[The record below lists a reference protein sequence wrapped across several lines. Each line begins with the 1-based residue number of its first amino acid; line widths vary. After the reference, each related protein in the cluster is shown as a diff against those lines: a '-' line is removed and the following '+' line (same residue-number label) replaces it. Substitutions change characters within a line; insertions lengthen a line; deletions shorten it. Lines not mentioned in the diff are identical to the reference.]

1 MSGTKTS
8 NGSGEMGTVSRAC
21 TGWTGFSPPI
31 RVRRIGKESLPVP
44 VEDVAC
50 IKAVLAG
57 DKETFSKIVERY
69 RKRAFLTA
77 YGIVH
82 NEQDAWDLSQ
92 EAFIRAYRNLK
103 KFDLSRPFY
112 PWFYRILKNRC
123 LSFLRKRKQMAEVSI
138 EGVFGLKTSEIDHDQ
153 ARLVQEC
160 VAALPENAREIVNL
174 RYYQGY
180 SYQEI
185 ADILEKPIGSVMSG
199 LFYARKKLKELLQEK
214 GL

>member
-8 NGSGEMGTVSRAC
+8 NGNGKMGTLSRAC
-21 TGWTGFSPPI
+21 TGWATFSPPL
-31 RVRRIGKESLPVP
+31 RVKRIGKEPKPVP
-44 VEDVAC
+44 VEDQEC
-50 IKAVLAG
+50 IKAVLSGNKEAFAG
-57 DKETFSKIVERY
+57 IVERY

-77 YGIVH
+77 YAIVH
-82 NEQDAWDLSQ
+82 NEQDAYDLSQ

-103 KFDLSRPFY
+103 KFELDRPFF

-123 LSFLRKRKQMAEVSI
+123 LSFLRKRKRLAEVSI
-138 EGVFGLKTSEIDHDQ
+138 EGVFGLKTTETDHDQ
-153 ARLVQEC
+153 TRLIREC
-160 VAALPENAREIVNL
+160 IANLPENAGEILNL

-180 SYQEI
+180 SYREI

-199 LFYARKKLKELLQEK
+199 LYYARKKLKELLQEK

>member
-1 MSGTKTS
+1 M
-8 NGSGEMGTVSRAC
+8 EASRSC
-21 TGWTGFSPPI
+21 TGWAGFSPPV
-31 RVRRIGKESLPVP
+31 RVNRIAKEFLPVP
-44 VEDVAC
+44 VEDSEC

-57 DKETFSKIVERY
+57 EKEAFSGIVERY

-77 YGIVH
+77 YAIVH

-103 KFDLSRPFY
+103 KFDLKRPFY

-123 LSFLRKRKQMAEVSI
+123 LSFLRKRKQLAEVSI
-138 EGVFGLKTSEIDHDQ
+138 EGMFGLKTSEIDHDQ
-153 ARLVQEC
+153 ARLVREC
-160 VAALPENAREIVNL
+160 VEKLPETAREILKL

-180 SYQEI
+180 SYREI
-185 ADILEKPIGSVMSG
+185 ADMLEKPMGSVMSG
-199 LFYARKKLKELLQEK
+199 LFYARKKLKELLEEK

>member
-1 MSGTKTS
+1 M
-8 NGSGEMGTVSRAC
+8 
-21 TGWTGFSPPI
+21 
-31 RVRRIGKESLPVP
+31 P
-44 VEDVAC
+44 VEDREC
-50 IKAVLAG
+50 IIAVLAG
-57 DKETFSKIVERY
+57 DKEAFSGIVERY

-82 NEQDAWDLSQ
+82 NEQDAYDLSQ

-103 KFDLSRPFY
+103 KFELNRPFF

-123 LSFLRKRKQMAEVSI
+123 LSFLRKRKQLAEVSI
-138 EGVFGLKTSEIDHDQ
+138 EGVFGLKTNEIDHDQ
-153 ARLVQEC
+153 TRLIREC
-160 VAALPENAREIVNL
+160 IAALPENAREILNL

-199 LFYARKKLKELLQEK
+199 LYYARKKLKELLQEK

>member
-1 MSGTKTS
+1 
-8 NGSGEMGTVSRAC
+8 
-21 TGWTGFSPPI
+21 
-31 RVRRIGKESLPVP
+31 LP
-44 VEDVAC
+44 VEDREC
-50 IKAVLAG
+50 IIAVLAG
-57 DKETFSKIVERY
+57 DKEAFSGIVDRY

-77 YGIVH
+77 YSIVH
-82 NEQDAWDLSQ
+82 NEQDAYDLSQ

-103 KFDLSRPFY
+103 KFELNRPFF

-123 LSFLRKRKQMAEVSI
+123 LSFLRKRKQLAEVSI
-138 EGVFGLKTSEIDHDQ
+138 EGVFGLNTTEIDHDQ
-153 ARLVQEC
+153 TRLIRQC
-160 VAALPENAREIVNL
+160 VAALPDNAREILNL